1 MDVKTT
7 TVDQQGVDSVAS
19 TKKADPGEFDLARI
33 VGLLENAIG
42 KGSLGSAQTTEP
54 AQIEGQPATTAEKPA
69 IRDIL
74 KDLVAALI
82 AMDVASNG
90 KTIDKNEDGT
100 VSLAEYTKHINPDKG
115 SSDLLTES
123 FAEVAGINS
132 GVTKGEG
139 KEGGQLGVKIEGL
152 DAKIHP
158 DKPDNESPV
167 LRAAGDTSTGKQT
180 GQAGE
185 SEKADESKKTDASEK
200 SSTPNSGTDNDG
212 SLNELLDSF
221 KASGIDPGSN
231 VGKLIIQLLLALI
244 EAEGGTEDKNA
255 TGSSESTSTG
265 TARAANS
272 EDVSGDTDT
281 SDYAAILK
289 KLLDSTNSTTKDQT
303 GSSSSTP
310 EDGLTTADDKSSA
323 AGAAGQD
330 ATTSGIGE
338 LVKKL
343 LDAFNAPP
351 EKGDLLTRLVDVIKN
366 LKSGPKS
373 AEDADKGS
381 KTEQPVSTGTTP
393 ADSLSSP
400 EYSTRAAEAPTQEA
414 ATAPGAKDS
423 IGAEKATGQD
433 ATTPDVLEFLKMLLD
448 ALSPEGGDPLDKLQ
462 GVIKDS
468 KIDPKSE
475 VGKLLEQLPGAMVAD
490 EVEKNGAAMDKDVE
504 GSDVGNEDG
513 VVTLDEFSKAQGVK
527 EGEEPSQEVIDA
539 FADAAAKNPG
549 VDKNGQ
555 LGIKLPEVEESS
567 KP

>member
-1 MDVKTT
+1 MKTMDVNTT
-7 TVDQQGVDSVAS
+7 AVDQQGVDSDAS
-19 TKKADPGEFDLARI
+19 TKKSDPIGFDLETI
-33 VGLLENAIG
+33 VALLEKAIV
-42 KGSLGSAQTTEP
+42 KGSLGSAQTTDS

-90 KTIDKNEDGT
+90 KSIDKNEDGT
-100 VSLAEYTKHINPDKG
+100 VSLAEYTKHINPGKG

-180 GQAGE
+180 SQAGE
-185 SEKADESKKTDASEK
+185 SEKAGESKKTDASEK
-200 SSTPNSGTDNDG
+200 SSTSNSATDNDD

-255 TGSSESTSTG
+255 TGSSESTPTG

-281 SDYAAILK
+281 SDYGAILK
-289 KLLDSTNSTTKDQT
+289 KLLDSTKSTTNDQT
-303 GSSSSTP
+303 GSTSSTP
-310 EDGLTTADDKSSA
+310 EDGLTTAADKSSA

-381 KTEQPVSTGTTP
+381 KTDQPASTGTTSSRP
-393 ADSLSSP
+393 DDSTSP
-400 EYSTRAAEAPTQEA
+400 SETSVQEL
-414 ATAPGAKDS
+414 ATARSDIDS
-423 IGAEKATGQD
+423 SSAEEPTGQD
-433 ATTPDVLEFLKMLLD
+433 ATTPDILEFLKKLLD

-462 GVIKDS
+462 DVIKDS

-490 EVEKNGAAMDKDVE
+490 DVEKNGAAMDKDVE

-539 FADAAAKNPG
+539 FADAAAKSPG